1 MEAASK
7 VMLIFEAVSPLHY
20 LRIPLTKKIHFFF

>member
-7 VMLIFEAVSPLHY
+7 VMLTFEAVSPLYY
-20 LRIPLTKKIHFFF
+20 LRIPLTKNRLE